1 MAKAIIMP
9 KFEMSQEMGTIIQW
23 LKKDGES
30 VKRGEPILEV
40 ETDKVT
46 MEVEAPAS
54 GIIAGLRGKPG
65 DEIPVTETIGYILKE
80 GEAVPVKETQIAK
93 QEFVPEKGT
102 SQEHEKTKSLK
113 PVKVTPVAL
122 NLANKE
128 GVDLVG
134 VQGTGAGGKVTKRD
148 IEAMLES
155 KITAARDSGKR
166 MATPA
171 ARRVARMNAID
182 ISVIQGSGPQGRI
195 QEVDVYDYLRG
206 SQLGSTQLK
215 SEHIPFIGMRK
226 KIAERMLESYQ
237 TVPHVILTKKIHM
250 DAFKQL
256 RKALN
261 EKAGKTSNPHVSATA
276 LLIKLLALTLPGHRI
291 LNSRLH
297 EDTIELLPNFN
308 IGMAVAINEGLIVP
322 VIRNA
327 DQCSIF
333 EVSAQVKS
341 LSERARKNQ
350 LNPADVKGGT
360 FTVSNLGPYGIEQF
374 TSIILP
380 GQAAIL
386 AIGTIEDELTMDKET
401 KQVYTQSV
409 MRVSLSIDHRIVDGA
424 AGVKFLQDFQEI
436 IENTAIGFL
445 L

>member
-80 GEAVPVKETQIAK
+80 GEAVPVKETLFHE
-93 QEFVPEKGT
+93 QELKLEKETAQGKN
-102 SQEHEKTKSLK
+102 QSLS

-276 LLIKLLALTLPGHRI
+276 LLIKLLALTLPRHRI

-374 TSIILP
+374 TSIIFP

-386 AIGTIEDELTMDKET
+386 AVGSIDDELTMDKET
-401 KQVYTQSV
+401 KQVYPQSV
-409 MRVSLSIDHRIVDGA
+409 MRVNLSIDHRIIDGA
-424 AGVKFLQDFQEI
+424 GGAKFLQDFQEI
-436 IENTAIGFL
+436 IENPALSFL